1 MVITRFALIS
11 IKQFFLLCK
20 FRFVGLPLFQA
31 CVLVETITQEGDKG
45 NMPFVLEWQ
54 EKKHKLQMYK
64 EKVKELRLAG
74 TLNDEALTHAVE
86 GIKVLEKDYIY
97 TRSRVDILFFTY
109 EFFSD
114 DRNPE
119 NDGNL
124 IPAGVALEDAPDIHQ
139 ELANLLENVAEGKVK
154 RISWSMPRGHGKS
167 MMLSNVF
174 PAFCVVY
181 RLKRFILIISE
192 AESQSQ
198 KFGEWVNDQLKHN
211 EKLHWVYG
219 DEIMPDKKK
228 GHKDNIEM
236 FDNGYTMVQAVG
248 MGKRIRGIR
257 YKSYRPDMCIGD
269 DCESSQ
275 NTATP
280 ELRAKNI
287 EFWNKVVMPIG
298 TPDTSFVYMGTLVHP
313 NSLLTHIHE
322 RADFKGKIY
331 SAITSQPE
339 NPELWE
345 EFENIYREQ
354 ENPNRMEDA
363 ITFYE
368 ENKSEMDKGVSTL
381 WASRFPYYKLM
392 MEKVNIGSKAF
403 SSEFLNIGHD
413 DEDAIF
419 KETYLQYFDD
429 KDLFDQFNRPL
440 RLDVYMFWD
449 IAIGKNDRS
458 DYNAIVTIGRD
469 NRTGII
475 YILDAWAK
483 KCPMHKA
490 LEVMFDKIV
499 EYKPKIA
506 GVETVQAQHE
516 MFRQLQVMLN
526 KRGVYHTKLKPIMPK
541 GKKESRIESLEP
553 LVENGALRFKKSQRL
568 LLEMLLQ
575 YGTHDHDDLPDAL
588 ASVVNLSGGSR
599 RQRSFYRKP
608 TGM

>member
-1 MVITRFALIS
+1 MYIVDTLREV
-11 IKQFFLLCK
+11 KY
-20 FRFVGLPLFQA
+20 
-31 CVLVETITQEGDKG
+31 
-45 NMPFVLEWQ
+45 MPFTVEWQ
-54 EKKHKLQMYK
+54 EKKFKLDSYK
-64 EKVKELRLAG
+64 TKIKDMREKSILSNDAVKQ
-74 TLNDEALTHAVE
+74 AVE
-86 GIKVLEKDYIY
+86 SIKVLEKDYIY
-97 TRSRVDILFFTY
+97 TRSRQDILFFTY

-114 DRNPE
+114 ERNPD

-124 IPAGVALEDAPDIHQ
+124 IPSGVFLEDAPNIHK
-139 ELANLLENVAEGKVK
+139 ELSDLLKDVADNKVK

-174 PAFCVVY
+174 PTFCIVFK
-181 RLKRFILIISE
+181 LKRFILIISE
-192 AESQSQ
+192 AEAQSQ
-198 KFGEWVNDQLKHN
+198 KFAEWVNDQLKNN
-211 EKLHWVYG
+211 EKLRWVFG
-219 DEIMPDKKK
+219 EHIAPDKKL
-228 GHKDNIEM
+228 GHKDNVEM
-236 FDNGYTMVQAVG
+236 FDNGHTMIQSVG

-257 YKSYRPDMCIGD
+257 YKSYRPDLVIGD

-275 NTATP
+275 NTNTP

-331 SAITSQPE
+331 SAIKSYPDRAD
-339 NPELWE
+339 LWD

-354 ENPNRMEDA
+354 ENPNRLEDA
-363 ITFYE
+363 LQFYE
-368 ENKSEMDKGVSTL
+368 ENKVEMDKGASTL
-381 WASRFPYYKLM
+381 WESRFPYHKLI

-403 SSEFLNIGHD
+403 SSEFLNIGFD

-419 KETYLQYFDD
+419 KESYIQYFDD
-429 KDLFDQFNRPL
+429 KDLFDQFGRPL
-440 RLDVYMFWD
+440 RLDVYTFWD

-458 DYNAIVTIGRD
+458 DYNAIVTVGRD

-490 LEVMFDKIV
+490 LETMFDKIV
-499 EYKPKIA
+499 EYKPKLA

-516 MFRQLQVMLN
+516 MYRQLQMMLN

-541 GKKESRIESLEP
+541 GKKETRIESLEP
-553 LVENGALRFKKSQRL
+553 IIENGALRFKKSQRL

-575 YGTHDHDDLPDAL
+575 FGTHDHDDLPDAL

-599 RQRSFYRKP
+599 RQRSFYKKP
-608 TGM
+608 SGM